1 MLAPETRS
9 LYTAAV
15 SPPPGYVFDQ
25 AIATTYSLD
34 PETLLLLSTHL
45 SLSRHSYADRPD
57 PIEFLESL
65 RRLSGCL
72 SVYVDRDSIKT
83 PSRDNVLYGL
93 LEPMIAQVKAPRGG
107 VFHPKIWVLRFVKPD
122 SDNPPLIRFLVLSRN
137 ITYERSWDI
146 ALRLEGRPGRRFIAA
161 NRPLGEFLRS
171 LPEIATGRM
180 PLSRRRQAAMLAEEV
195 RKTVWELPD
204 GFEKVS
210 FHITGTTNKSW
221 MLPRSKRMAVIS
233 PFLTDDALLWLS
245 GMTEDLVAVV
255 SRPEELEC
263 LAPDTLELSEKY
275 FTLDEAA
282 ETEEGEDHGNR
293 DTLGLHAKAYVV
305 EKGWNTRL
313 YIGSANA
320 TGAAFLRRNN
330 TEILVELVG
339 KRSRVGSIETLL
351 GEKGLGPVLSEYVP
365 SQEPPTTEEEKDRAR
380 KALEAAKDSLSEAA
394 LKVVCEAE
402 KDAWR
407 LTLESSSRVT
417 LSGISR
423 LRAWPITVTEQRV
436 SDAYGLSDSR
446 AVALGKFNTESVTG
460 LIAFELV
467 TEIKEVSFRMV
478 LNLPV
483 VGLPENRDD
492 TIFRRILNNREGFL
506 RYVLLLLGEYTD
518 SFGGG
523 RDVFSLKNGT
533 DSAASGFAGD
543 VAVLEELVRAFSR
556 DVNKLKDVAAVVDR
570 LMRDQTMPSAVPP
583 EFLRL
588 WIVFEAA
595 MEEAGK

>member
-1 MLAPETRS
+1 MLAPDTRS
-9 LYTAAV
+9 FYTGAV

-34 PETLLLLSTHL
+34 PETLLLLSTYL
-45 SLSRHSYADRPD
+45 SLARHSYADRPD
-57 PIEFLESL
+57 PIELLESL

-72 SVYVDRDSIKT
+72 SVYVDHDSIKT
-83 PSRDNVLYGL
+83 PSRDSVLYGL

-107 VFHPKIWVLRFVKPD
+107 VFHPKIWVLRFVEPD
-122 SDNPPLIRFLVLSRN
+122 SDDPPLIRLLVLSRN

-161 NRPLGEFLRS
+161 NRPLGEFLCS
-171 LPEIATGRM
+171 LPEIAAGRM

-210 FHITGTTNKSW
+210 FHITGTTNRSW

-255 SRPEELEC
+255 SRPEELEW

-282 ETEEGEDHGNR
+282 ETEEGEDPGNR

-320 TGAAFLRRNN
+320 TGAALLRRSN

-339 KRSRVGSIETLL
+339 KRSRVGRHRGASRRKRPWFGSLRICSVSGAADHGR
-351 GEKGLGPVLSEYVP
+351 GE
-365 SQEPPTTEEEKDRAR
+365 R
-380 KALEAAKDSLSEAA
+380 
-394 LKVVCEAE
+394 
-402 KDAWR
+402 
-407 LTLESSSRVT
+407 
-417 LSGISR
+417 
-423 LRAWPITVTEQRV
+423 
-436 SDAYGLSDSR
+436 
-446 AVALGKFNTESVTG
+446 
-460 LIAFELV
+460 
-467 TEIKEVSFRMV
+467 
-478 LNLPV
+478 
-483 VGLPENRDD
+483 
-492 TIFRRILNNREGFL
+492 
-506 RYVLLLLGEYTD
+506 
-518 SFGGG
+518 
-523 RDVFSLKNGT
+523 
-533 DSAASGFAGD
+533 
-543 VAVLEELVRAFSR
+543 
-556 DVNKLKDVAAVVDR
+556 
-570 LMRDQTMPSAVPP
+570 
-583 EFLRL
+583 
-588 WIVFEAA
+588 
-595 MEEAGK
+595 

>member
-1 MLAPETRS
+1 MLAPDTRS
-9 LYTAAV
+9 LYTDAV
-15 SPPPGYVFDQ
+15 SPPSGYVFDQ

-45 SLSRHSYADRPD
+45 SLARHPYADRPD
-57 PIEFLESL
+57 PIELLESL
-65 RRLSGCL
+65 RRLSDCL

-83 PSRDNVLYGL
+83 PSRDSVLYGL
-93 LEPMIAQVKAPRGG
+93 LEPMIVQVKAPRGG
-107 VFHPKIWVLRFVKPD
+107 VFHPKIWVLRFVEPD
-122 SDNPPLIRFLVLSRN
+122 SDDPPLIRLLVLSRN

-161 NRPLGEFLRS
+161 NRPLGEFLCS
-171 LPEIATGRM
+171 LPELAAGRVS
-180 PLSRRRQAAMLAEEV
+180 LSKRRQAAMLAEEV

-210 FHITGTTNKSW
+210 FHITGTTNRSW

-263 LAPDTLELSEKY
+263 LTPDTLELSEKY

-282 ETEEGEDHGNR
+282 ETEEGEDPSNR

-320 TGAAFLRRNN
+320 TGAALLRRSN

-394 LKVVCEAE
+394 LKVVCEVE
-402 KDAWR
+402 EDAWR

-423 LRAWPITVTEQRV
+423 LRAWPITVTEQRA

-446 AVALGKFNTESVTG
+446 AAALGKFATESVTG

-467 TEIKEVSFRMV
+467 TEIKEISFRMV

-492 TIFRRILNNREGFL
+492 AIFRFILNNQEGFL

-518 SFGGG
+518 GFGGG
-523 RDVFSLKNGT
+523 RNIFSLKNGT

-556 DVNKLKDVAAVVDR
+556 DADKLKDVAAVVDR

-588 WIVFEAA
+588 WAVFEAA